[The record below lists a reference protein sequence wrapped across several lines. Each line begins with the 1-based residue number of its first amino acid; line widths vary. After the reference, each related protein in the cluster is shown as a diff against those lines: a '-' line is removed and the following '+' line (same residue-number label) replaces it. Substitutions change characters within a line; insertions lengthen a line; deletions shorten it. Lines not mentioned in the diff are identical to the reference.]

1 MIAKLTWKGKMV
13 TLKDKERSILEM
25 VAELDE
31 ENREAPE
38 FQKVIRLA
46 KNQLKEHERREVE
59 SKTRKLVESEYKRSK
74 LEEDERLEKAK
85 QDAALVAEKA
95 KQDDEAKNQREPPS
109 SSGISRKASA
119 TPPALKDFLTVDMQ
133 TARISLNRD
142 PTGYGYRAFYP
153 SSSQKIIHVEKLFA
167 FKIYGTPSFMEHLGL
182 KPWML
187 ALQFFFESEFD
198 FSFFE
203 VCHFQD
209 PVHHRVHLRGSI
221 KKHKLVVGKSCST
234 LFSTCRDFIGSNSQA
249 CEISLDIS

>member
-95 KQDDEAKNQREPPS
+95 KQDDEAKNQREPAS

-187 ALQFFFESEFD
+187 ALQFFLNLNSTSVFLRFVISKTR
-198 FSFFE
+198 SIT
-203 VCHFQD
+203 VC
-209 PVHHRVHLRGSI
+209 I
-221 KKHKLVVGKSCST
+221 
-234 LFSTCRDFIGSNSQA
+234 
-249 CEISLDIS
+249 